1 MIFLVFRRRAV
12 IACGLVGLALSA
24 AAAPRD
30 PPVSGGAGT
39 ASELRAVRGR
49 IERLESEISTAA
61 SARPTAGQALKEA
74 EVLEAQAR
82 AATTDV
88 QQHLGD
94 GRERER
100 ALRAQITTVES
111 RLDGERAALVAQ
123 LRVAYING
131 PRAGLRLVLSR
142 QDPAEISR
150 RLTYYGYFARQRT
163 ALLQQAEL
171 DLTALQSAAAALA
184 DQLRELADLVTRRQ
198 AHAEELAAAR
208 KARATALQTIEK
220 DLGDRRL
227 RLDRLKGEARGLEEL
242 LARLERQRRAA
253 SRAASAPPAAPSP
266 SAPRFLGS
274 LKDLPLKGRL
284 ISDYGQSRAD
294 GLLRWQGLMLAAE
307 AGSDVRAV
315 RGGRVAYADYLP
327 GMGQLLVIEHD
338 DGYMTLYGHN
348 QDLARKEGDRVAQ
361 GEVIAHVGDSGGEGT
376 PALYFEVRRN
386 GRPVNPHAWV
396 R

>member
-1 MIFLVFRRRAV
+1 MIFLVFRRSAL
-12 IACGLVGLALSA
+12 IACGLVGLAVTA
-24 AAAPRD
+24 TAAPRD
-30 PPVSGGAGT
+30 PPVSAGAGT
-39 ASELRAVRGR
+39 ASELRAVKGR
-49 IERLESEISTAA
+49 IQRLESEISTAA

-74 EVLEAQAR
+74 EQLEAQAR

-88 QQHLGD
+88 QQHLGAA
-94 GRERER
+94 RERER
-100 ALRAQITTVES
+100 DLRAQIAAVEN
-111 RLDGERAALVAQ
+111 RLAGERAALSAQ
-123 LRVAYING
+123 LRVAYVNG
-131 PRAGLRLVLSR
+131 PREGLRLVLSR
-142 QDPAEISR
+142 QDPAEFSR
-150 RLTYYGYFARQRT
+150 RLTYYSYFTRQRT
-163 ALLQQAEL
+163 TILQQAEE
-171 DLTALQSAAAALA
+171 DLNALRNVAAALA
-184 DQLRELADLVTRRQ
+184 DQLSELADLVTRRK

-208 KARATALQTIEK
+208 QARATALRTLEK
-220 DLGDRRL
+220 DLGDRRV
-227 RLDRLKGEARGLEEL
+227 RLDRLRQEARGLEEL

-253 SRAASAPPAAPSP
+253 ARADPAPAPAPG
-266 SAPRFLGS
+266 APRFFGS
-274 LKDLPLKGRL
+274 VKDLPLKGRL

-327 GMGQLLVIEHD
+327 GMGQLLVLEHD